1 MQHTIT
7 MMLTNISSFKIL
19 TSQGEVPD
27 NTSFDT
33 AKPCLIPT
41 TAGMPGFISAF
52 KTDYKLLRLN
62 RVDVSANKVTL
73 WYKYDTCIIKWI
85 TVPINIE
92 NLPILQVLFCM
103 NTVKNP
109 SSSFTW

>member
-1 MQHTIT
+1 MNAFSCRYRKATFHEKDMAMKMQHTIT
-7 MMLTNISSFKIL
+7 MMLTNISTFEIL

-27 NTSFDT
+27 NSSFDT

-62 RVDVSANKVTL
+62 RVDASANKVTL
-73 WYKYDTCIIKWI
+73 
-85 TVPINIE
+85 
-92 NLPILQVLFCM
+92 
-103 NTVKNP
+103 
-109 SSSFTW
+109 